1 MKRNLK
7 ILCGILI
14 FILLSFVACN
24 KAPANEKKSEV
35 GKNETEVVQENPKNN
50 SSVNVEENN
59 LKNETKDQAQT
70 STNQNVKVEEDETDL
85 SSVDMEKEKFINYK
99 DAGFTKEE
107 NDSFKESDDGKKLE
121 NFKINFRK
129 DDFDFRQIVKD
140 YEYKYKDKT
149 YRGDLTILLTGGGE
163 GDYFATYTGVL
174 EEV

>member
-1 MKRNLK
+1 M
-7 ILCGILI
+7 
-14 FILLSFVACN
+14 
-24 KAPANEKKSEV
+24 
-35 GKNETEVVQENPKNN
+35 
-50 SSVNVEENN
+50 
-59 LKNETKDQAQT
+59 
-70 STNQNVKVEEDETDL
+70 EEDETDL

>member
-24 KAPANEKKSEV
+24 KAPANEKKPEV

-149 YRGDLTILLTGGGE
+149 YRGDLTILLTGGRIRR
-163 GDYFATYTGVL
+163 TY
-174 EEV
+174 EIN